1 MSTLSKEQEAR
12 LRRGLLQTGGHMPI
26 TVVLASTDDIEAF
39 TAALKGRKHSKL
51 IDFTLKQEKQTND

>member
-12 LRRGLLQTGGHMPI
+12 LRRGHMPI